1 MYISGKHEIIYGHL
15 KLKLNEVSQKS
26 PKPFIPYGG
35 KREAKVYVEKGL
47 INDALVEI
55 GFWGMRTSL
64 IVDVS
69 LEAVMKFSRQ

>member
-35 KREAKVYVEKGL
+35 KREAKVYVEK
-47 INDALVEI
+47 ALTETK
-55 GFWGMRTSL
+55 GY
-64 IVDVS
+64 
-69 LEAVMKFSRQ
+69 

>member
-1 MYISGKHEIIYGHL
+1 MSSS
-15 KLKLNEVSQKS
+15 NEV
-26 PKPFIPYGG
+26 
-35 KREAKVYVEKGL
+35 EVAKGL